1 MACGIKLHLIFIEK
15 INCAVSFDV
24 KLVPLLL
31 NIDHSVRIC
40 LKDLNKA
47 LIQAAKSYDGTDSKH
62 ILRINE
68 NFRKNT
74 IAL

>member
-31 NIDHSVRIC
+31 NIDHSVPIR
-40 LKDLNKA
+40 LKNHYKP
-47 LIQAAKSYDGTDSKH
+47 LIQAVKSYDSTDSKH
-62 ILRINE
+62 ILRVNE
-68 NFRKNT
+68 DFSKNT